1 VDTVLDGC
9 KPEGLTALAET
20 SCDFIDDLSRVS
32 ITRESPVATDK
43 PSDKP
48 TAAAA
53 EEKPA
58 DNATSAPVEQPSG
71 GGSGDGVK
79 SSVGSTVEDKVC
91 ITGAVSLKVH
101 VEYVSVSV

>member
-1 VDTVLDGC
+1 MDTVLDGC
-9 KPEGLTALAET
+9 KPEGLTALAQT

-43 PSDKP
+43 P

-53 EEKPA
+53 EEKPS